1 MTKTLA
7 KKFCTVLDGARAAHK
22 WVTLLL
28 AFDEVFQCDPRRDL
42 SGLLP
47 GVYYDHKRC
56 GARTLT
62 AKLRQGFRT

>member
-28 AFDEVFQCDPRRDL
+28 AFDEVFQCDPRRYL
-42 SGLLP
+42 SGLSP
-47 GVYYDHKRC
+47 GVYYDYKKC
-56 GARTLT
+56 GAKTLMV
-62 AKLRQGFRT
+62 KLREGFRT